1 MSQNTA
7 NKYNFEPLQS
17 PEVNLP
23 LPAPKQERWSQL
35 DMARGIAITLM
46 ILSHSVKGLLA
57 QSMIPNWGLV
67 PIHLLTK
74 LSSSLFILV
83 FGFGL
88 SLYFIP
94 HVNTANW
101 RKKRSW
107 MIMRGI
113 ELMFWYKILT
123 VVQMFQFYPQA
134 TIFDTLWFKRMP
146 DFVEILSFYS
156 IALIWLPF
164 ALPAWAKSNYI
175 KKIVAI
181 IGLFSIGQW
190 LHYNFDFFGI
200 APLKAILV
208 EEKGFFT
215 FGQFQR
221 GALIFLGLF
230 IGDIYKKLKSKK
242 ELLNVLPMACAII
255 GSSLLSTFYMMNEGS
270 FMKAVHNIADNVG
283 KHPFDI
289 NFLCFSLGGA
299 LLILGICLLSN
310 IKFQKWMTPI
320 SYLGR
325 YSLNAFILHIFIIF
339 YFYRYSFGLHRS
351 VTYPQSLGLALAC
364 VASVV
369 VILYAWNKFKE
380 AIK

>member
-1 MSQNTA
+1 MSQNTL
-7 NKYNFEPLQS
+7 NKYKFEPLEK
-17 PEVNLP
+17 PVVKAP
-23 LPAPKQERWSQL
+23 PAPKQERWSQL
-35 DMARGIAITLM
+35 DLARGIAITLM

-57 QSMIPNWGLV
+57 QSMIPDWGLV
-67 PIHLLTK
+67 PIHLFTK
-74 LSSSLFILV
+74 FSSSLFIIV
-83 FGFGL
+83 FGVGL
-88 SLYFIP
+88 SLYFLP
-94 HVNTANW
+94 HVRTKTW

-134 TIFDTLWFKRMP
+134 TIIDTLWFKRMP

-164 ALPAWAKSNYI
+164 ALPKWVNLNTI
-175 KKIVAI
+175 KKITV
-181 IGLFSIGQW
+181 IGSTLFVGQW
-190 LHYNFDFFGI
+190 LHHHFDFFGI

-230 IGDIYKKLKSKK
+230 IGDIYKKLKSKP
-242 ELLNVLPMACAII
+242 EWASALPMACAVI
-255 GSSLLSTFYMMNEGS
+255 GSTLLSTFYMLNAGEV
-270 FMKAVHNIADNVG
+270 MKALHKIAANIG

-299 LLILGICLLSN
+299 LLILGICLLSS
-310 IKFQKWMTPI
+310 KKWQKWMRPI
-320 SYLGR
+320 SYLGQ
-325 YSLNAFILHIFIIF
+325 YSLNAFILHIFVIF
-339 YFYRYSFGLHRS
+339 YFYRYSFSLHRNVS
-351 VTYPQSLGLALAC
+351 YPQSLGLAIAC
-364 VASVV
+364 VASVIL
-369 VILYAWNKFKE
+369 ILYAWNKLKE
-380 AIK
+380 ALK